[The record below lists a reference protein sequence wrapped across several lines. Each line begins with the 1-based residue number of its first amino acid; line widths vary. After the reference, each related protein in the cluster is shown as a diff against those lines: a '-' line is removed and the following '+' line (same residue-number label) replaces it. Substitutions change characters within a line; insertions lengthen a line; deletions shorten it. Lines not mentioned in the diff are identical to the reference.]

1 MNACF
6 RHDGKG
12 VAAIEFAFIGPI
24 LFVLILGV
32 VDLGRYFWIGSEV
45 DHAIEAVLRDAAV
58 KKNLSES
65 EVKSLLTAR
74 LSSVSKGKFT
84 ISTNYTSSTPDTPRL
99 LTINIS
105 SSFKPL
111 GLLSSLTFPIAGTG
125 QIPIIDLP

>member
-6 RHDGKG
+6 RRDEKG

-24 LFVLILGV
+24 LFILILGV
-32 VDLGRYFWIGSEV
+32 ADLGRYFWIGHEV

-65 EVKSLLTAR
+65 EVASLLSTR
-74 LSSVSKGKFT
+74 LGSISKFT
-84 ISTNYTSSTPDTPRL
+84 VSTTYTNSTPDTPRL
-99 LTINIS
+99 LTINVS

-111 GLLSSLTFPIAGTG
+111 GLLSFLTFPISGTG

>member
-6 RHDGKG
+6 RRDGKG
-12 VAAIEFAFIGPI
+12 VAAIEFAFTMPI
-24 LFVLILGV
+24 LFILMLGV

-45 DHAIEAVLRDAAV
+45 DHAIEAVLRDASI

-65 EVKSLLTAR
+65 DLTSQLKTR
-74 LSSVSKGKFT
+74 LGSVSKEPFT
-84 ISTNYTSSTPDTPRL
+84 ISTIYTNSTPDTPRL

-111 GLLSSLTFPIAGTG
+111 GLISRLTFPIAATG
-125 QIPIIDLP
+125 QIPIIDAP

>member
-6 RHDGKG
+6 GRDEKG

-24 LFVLILGV
+24 LFILILGV
-32 VDLGRYFWIGSEV
+32 ADLGRYFWIGHEV

-58 KKNLSES
+58 KKNMSES
-65 EVKSLLTAR
+65 DVTSLLRAR
-74 LSSVSKGKFT
+74 LGNVSQFT
-84 ISTNYTSSTPDTPRL
+84 ISTTYTGSTADTPRL

-111 GLLSSLTFPIAGTG
+111 GFLSFLTLPIAGTG

>member
-1 MNACF
+1 MNAYF
-6 RHDGKG
+6 RRDEKG

-24 LFVLILGV
+24 LFILILGIA
-32 VDLGRYFWIGSEV
+32 DLGRYFWIGHEV
-45 DHAIEAVLRDAAV
+45 DHAIEIVLRDAAV

-65 EVKSLLTAR
+65 QVTSLLKAR
-74 LSSVSKGKFT
+74 LDNVSESPFT
-84 ISTNYTSSTPDTPRL
+84 ISTIYTSSTPDTPRL

-111 GLLSSLTFPIAGTG
+111 GFLSFLALPIGSTG